1 MRANRRVD
9 TRPERQLRSAL
20 HARGMRFRKD
30 LRVDL
35 DALRVRVDVAFP
47 KAAVAVFVDGCF
59 WHSCSLHGT
68 QPRANE
74 SYWSAKLRRNVERD
88 RRVDEALSLAG
99 WHVLR
104 VWEHEQAEEAAE
116 RIERL
121 VASSR
126 RARGRC

>member
-1 MRANRRVD
+1 
-9 TRPERQLRSAL
+9 
-20 HARGMRFRKD
+20 MRFRKD

-59 WHSCSLHGT
+59 WHSCPIHGT

-74 SYWSAKLRRNVERD
+74 PYWSAKLRRNVERD
-88 RRVDEALSLAG
+88 RRVDKALSLAG

-104 VWEHEQAEEAAE
+104 IWEHEQTEEAAE

-126 RARGRC
+126 RAGGRC

>member
-9 TRPERQLRSAL
+9 TRPERRLRSAL
-20 HARGMRFRKD
+20 HIRGMRFRKD

-35 DALRVRVDVAFP
+35 ETLRVRVDVAFP

-59 WHSCSLHGT
+59 WHSCPVHGT

-99 WHVLR
+99 WSVLR
-104 VWEHEQAEEAAE
+104 LWEHELPEEAAE

-121 VASSR
+121 VASAR
-126 RARGRC
+126 RATSLC

>member
-9 TRPERQLRSAL
+9 TRPERRLRSAL

-35 DALRVRVDVAFP
+35 ETLRVRVDVAFP

-59 WHSCSLHGT
+59 WHSCPAHGT
-68 QPRANE
+68 QPTANE
-74 SYWSAKLRRNVERD
+74 SYWSPKLRRNVERD

-99 WHVLR
+99 WNVVR
-104 VWEHEQAEEAAE
+104 VWEHESPEDAAG

-121 VASSR
+121 VTSSR
-126 RARGRC
+126 RPTASC